1 MENPRRYRTIPPWFH
16 PKLEDDSV
24 SETLSG
30 MDIFSA
36 GHRKVHYTPQVG
48 LNSLEWED
56 DPTLKP
62 GPQRRAAIQ
71 PAPCRRTNTFLER
84 LFRVPY
90 AGAWMIGIAFFAFT
104 VAICFALIGILP
116 PSLFLS
122 ESSHHLASQLCN
134 IPLVRMLPL
143 CPSSGIPYEHFP
155 GGISNETARWPT
167 TGRDRTSTS
176 SNDFSK
182 SALYRAIASTQALF
196 KKRLGGRGAPGPM
209 TMKLQLGL
217 YLVKES
223 KVHLSVSKVPSRY
236 EMLEAYSA
244 LTTDLDRSI
253 DCFQKFTSEIN
264 RLFDLLGLGLPHL
277 SRELAQ
283 LEARSNRRPFW
294 IRPFFGFSDKARL
307 LTVYTSRMKSFE
319 KQTMDLL
326 IKGNACFIQLPSLEA
341 DWSVINHLNINSSQ
355 TLQNTLDSL
364 RGPFEAFLPT
374 WFTLNPQVR
383 EVHRMLELLN
393 TLSVVHVTMWS
404 EVASVA
410 QDVEEVEHEI
420 AAFQERLRLETFELD
435 GGSAARS
442 HLILA
447 IIDARNAEAEMKK
460 RGLRDWVSLERL
472 WEKGRG
478 KRELMDPL
486 WLGDERM
493 GMLEEEDPEEGKG
506 GRIREE
512 D

>member
-30 MDIFSA
+30 MDVFPV
-36 GHRKVHYTPQVG
+36 GHRKVHYSPQAG
-48 LNSLEWED
+48 PNSLEWEN

-62 GPQRRAAIQ
+62 GPERRAAMQ
-71 PAPCRRTNTFLER
+71 PAPSRRTDTFLER

-90 AGAWMIGIAFFAFT
+90 AGAWMIGIAVFAFT

-122 ESSHHLASQLCN
+122 ESRHHLASELCN

-143 CPSSGIPYEHFP
+143 CSSSGIAYEHFP
-155 GGISNETARWPT
+155 GGISNGTARWPT
-167 TGRDRTSTS
+167 TGRDRISTS
-176 SNDFSK
+176 SNDYSK
-182 SALYRAIASTQALF
+182 SALYRDIAATQAFF
-196 KKRLGGRGAPGPM
+196 KQRLEGGGAPGPM
-209 TMKLQLGL
+209 AMKLQLGL
-217 YLVKES
+217 DLVEES
-223 KVHLSVSKVPSRY
+223 KIHLSLSKVPSRY
-236 EMLEAYSA
+236 EMLEAFSA
-244 LTTDLDRSI
+244 LTTDLDRSTN
-253 DCFQKFTSEIN
+253 CFHKFTSEIN
-264 RLFDLLGLGLPHL
+264 RLFDLLDLGLPHL

-283 LEARSNRRPFW
+283 LEARGNRRPLW
-294 IRPFFGFSDKARL
+294 IRPFFRFSDRTRM
-307 LTVYTSRMKSFE
+307 LTVYTARMKTFE
-319 KQTMDLL
+319 KQMMDLL

-341 DWSVINHLNINSSQ
+341 DWSVINNLNLNSSQ
-355 TLQNTLDSL
+355 ALQNTLDSF
-364 RGPFEAFLPT
+364 RGPFTAFLPT

-383 EVHRMLELLN
+383 ELRHMLELLN
-393 TLSVVHVTMWS
+393 TLSVLHVTMWP

-410 QDVEEVEHEI
+410 QDVEEVEHEL
-420 AAFQERLRLETFELD
+420 AAFQERLKLETFELD
-435 GGSAARS
+435 GGLAARS

-447 IIDARNAEAEMKK
+447 IIDARNAETAMKR
-460 RGLRDWVSLERL
+460 RGLRDWVSLDRL

-478 KRELMDPL
+478 KSELMDPL
-486 WLGDERM
+486 WLGDERL
-493 GMLEEEDPEEGKG
+493 GMLEEEDSEEGKG